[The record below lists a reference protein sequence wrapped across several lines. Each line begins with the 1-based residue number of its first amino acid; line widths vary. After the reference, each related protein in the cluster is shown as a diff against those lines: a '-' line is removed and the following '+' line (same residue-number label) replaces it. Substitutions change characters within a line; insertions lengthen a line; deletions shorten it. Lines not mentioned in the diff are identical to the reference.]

1 MMLRVKVDSID
12 VAKFLEDI
20 VRNYRQVE
28 DPAAFLEWVAT
39 VSVFIL
45 EQLEFK
51 NCTDMIQ

>member
-1 MMLRVKVDSID
+1 MKQRVESID

-20 VRNYRQVE
+20 VCNYRRVE

-45 EQLEFK
+45 DQLEFK